1 VRAVVAP
8 RARYCALG
16 QCVVPQRSEMDLC
29 SGGSRCNA
37 GQSCCM
43 TRDRTMAKVLARSK
57 SVAPEQGVARVHR
70 FPGEPAGDFYLHPRS
85 LRHRDRRPVPLMVK
99 TGQCERGDSREG
111 WSQVHGEKEN
121 GASPCGPAPG
131 VSTTLVA
138 GFLTCGAFLRPGL
151 LSPSDEAQAGHELL
165 SGEQRALPDEQ
176 RAGYELRLLGAPR
189 RSAF

>member
-1 VRAVVAP
+1 
-8 RARYCALG
+8 
-16 QCVVPQRSEMDLC
+16 
-29 SGGSRCNA
+29 
-37 GQSCCM
+37 
-43 TRDRTMAKVLARSK
+43 
-57 SVAPEQGVARVHR
+57 
-70 FPGEPAGDFYLHPRS
+70 
-85 LRHRDRRPVPLMVK
+85 MVK
-99 TGQCERGDSREG
+99 TAQCERGDSREG

-131 VSTTLVA
+131 VSTTFVA

-151 LSPSDEAQAGHELL
+151 LSPSDEAQAEHELQPPGAVYSPHGVRPQAAVRAAHELLPDEAQAGHELL